1 MSKDTEDVKILIV
14 DDDPRNLDAL
24 EVMLESS
31 GCSFVRAQS
40 GDEALIAMLRH
51 NFAAIIL
58 DIRMPGMNGIELAHL
73 VKQRRRTRD
82 VPILFLTAHLVDDAD
97 VLRGY
102 GVGGVDYLSKP
113 LNADILRSKVA
124 VFVELFRKTR
134 QLAAINAAL
143 QTEVVERHRAQQALA
158 QANQELELRVAERTA
173 ALTVAHRGVRE
184 NEERLRLAMD
194 VAQMAAWEWDVA
206 TDQMTW
212 STDPEALFGF
222 PAGSFGPQLRIR
234 SAVHPDDRA
243 RVDAALSKALSDGLY
258 ECEYRVLRPAGSV
271 VWVTERGQVLRR
283 PDGSLD
289 KIVGVSRDVSA
300 QRRAEQEGERLLI
313 RERAARD
320 EAERQSRFKDEFLAT
335 LSHELRTPINAI
347 LGWLSILA
355 RGEAVRDPAK
365 AIEVIQRNAQ
375 MQAKLIE
382 DLLEMNKLTSGT
394 ARLDVALVDV
404 KTTVESALQALQP
417 TAEAKGVHIN
427 ASIDPAV
434 PQMTADARRLQQ
446 VIWNLVHNAIKF
458 TPDKGRVDVAVTWT
472 SASVQIRVADTGQG
486 IPTEFL
492 PYVFDRFRQAD
503 SSATRGAW
511 GLGIG
516 LSIAKHIVELH
527 GGTITAESGGP
538 GQGATF
544 LVQLPASRPAVTSA
558 EVLQPTSMYARPTP
572 DDSARSA
579 SHPEMIGVWGAPSR
593 LPEGGQG

>member
-1 MSKDTEDVKILIV
+1 MTSEIDDVSILIV
-14 DDDPRNLDAL
+14 DDDARNLDAL

-40 GDEALIAMLRH
+40 GDEALIAMLQH
-51 NFAAIIL
+51 DFAAIIL

-102 GVGGVDYLSKP
+102 GVGAVDYLSKP

-143 QTEVVERHRAQQALA
+143 QSEVVERHRAQQALA

-173 ALTVAHRGVRE
+173 ALVVAHRGVRE

-194 VAQMAAWEWDVA
+194 VAQMAAWEWDVDA
-206 TDQMTW
+206 GRLTW
-212 STDPEALFGF
+212 STDPETLFGF
-222 PAGSFGPQLRIR
+222 PAGAFGPELRVAR
-234 SAVHPDDRA
+234 AVHPEDKG
-243 RVDAALSKALSDGLY
+243 RVDAAESSALATGLY
-258 ECEYRVLRPAGSV
+258 ECEYRVVRPSGTV

-283 PDGSLD
+283 PDGTVE

-313 RERAARD
+313 REREARD

-347 LGWLSILA
+347 LGWLSILS

-365 AIEVIQRNAQ
+365 AIAVIQRNAQ

-404 KTTVESALQALQP
+404 KSTVESALQALQP
-417 TAEAKGVHIN
+417 TAEAKGIRLT
-427 ASIDPAV
+427 AAIDSAV
-434 PQMTADARRLQQ
+434 PQMTADGRRLQQ

-458 TPDKGRVDVAVTWT
+458 TPDQGRVEVAVTRT
-472 SASVQIRVADTGQG
+472 STSLQIRVSDNGQG
-486 IPTEFL
+486 ISPDFL

-503 SSATRGAW
+503 SSTTRGAW

-527 GGTITAESGGP
+527 GGTIVAASGGA
-538 GQGATF
+538 GQGSTF
-544 LVQLPASRPAVTSA
+544 IVHL
-558 EVLQPTSMYARPTP
+558 PTSRLATAAGGGVQVPAPRVLGATAQ
-572 DDSARSA
+572 DGTVQSAA
-579 SHPEMIGVWGAPSR
+579 G
-593 LPEGGQG
+593 

>member
-1 MSKDTEDVKILIV
+1 MPTETEDARILIV
-14 DDDPRNLDAL
+14 DDDARNLDAL

-40 GDEALIAMLRH
+40 GDEALIAMLQH
-51 NFAAIIL
+51 DFAAIIL

-102 GVGGVDYLSKP
+102 GVGAVDYLSKP

-143 QTEVVERHRAQQALA
+143 QTEAVERHRAQQALA

-194 VAQMAAWEWDVA
+194 VAQMAAWEWDVDA
-206 TDQMTW
+206 GRITW

-222 PAGSFGPQLRIR
+222 PTGAFGPELRVTR
-234 SAVHPDDRA
+234 AVHPEDKA
-243 RVDAALSKALSDGLY
+243 RVEAAVSSALATGLY
-258 ECEYRVLRPAGSV
+258 ECEYRVVRPSAAV
-271 VWVTERGQVLRR
+271 VWLTERGQVLRR
-283 PDGSLD
+283 GDGTVE

-300 QRRAEQEGERLLI
+300 QRRAEQEGERLLV
-313 RERAARD
+313 REREARD

-347 LGWLSILA
+347 LGWLSILS
-355 RGEAVRDPAK
+355 RGDAVRDPAK
-365 AIEVIQRNAQ
+365 AIAVIQRNAQ

-394 ARLDVALVDV
+394 ARLDVALIDV
-404 KTTVESALQALQP
+404 KSTVDNALQALQP
-417 TAEAKGVHIN
+417 TAEAKGIRLT
-427 ASIDPAV
+427 ADIDPAV
-434 PQMTADARRLQQ
+434 PQMAADGRRLQQ

-458 TPDKGRVDVAVTWT
+458 TPDQGGVELAVTRT
-472 SASVQIRVADTGQG
+472 STSVQIRVTDNGQG
-486 IPTEFL
+486 ISPDFL

-503 SSATRGAW
+503 SSTTRGAW

-527 GGTITAESGGP
+527 GGTIVATSGGP
-538 GQGATF
+538 GQGSTF
-544 LVQLPASRPAVTSA
+544 IVHLPASRLATATSGSA
-558 EVLQPTSMYARPTP
+558 EVAGPHGLTP
-572 DDSARSA
+572 QDGTVHSAA
-579 SHPEMIGVWGAPSR
+579 G
-593 LPEGGQG
+593 

>member
-1 MSKDTEDVKILIV
+1 MPTETDDARILIV
-14 DDDPRNLDAL
+14 DDDARNLDAL

-40 GDEALIAMLRH
+40 GDEALIAMLQYD
-51 NFAAIIL
+51 FAAIIL

-102 GVGGVDYLSKP
+102 GVGAVDYLSKP

-143 QTEVVERHRAQQALA
+143 QTEAVERHRAQQALA

-194 VAQMAAWEWDVA
+194 VAQMAVWEWDVDA
-206 TDQMTW
+206 DRITW

-222 PAGSFGPQLRIR
+222 PAGAFGPELRVTR
-234 SAVHPDDRA
+234 AVHPEDKA
-243 RVDAALSKALSDGLY
+243 RVEAALSSALATGLY
-258 ECEYRVLRPAGSV
+258 ECEYRVVQPSAAV

-283 PDGSLD
+283 GDGTVE

-300 QRRAEQEGERLLI
+300 QRRAEQEGERLLV
-313 RERAARD
+313 REREARD

-347 LGWLSILA
+347 LGWLSILS

-365 AIEVIQRNAQ
+365 AIAVIQRNAQ

-404 KTTVESALQALQP
+404 KSTVDNALQALQP
-417 TAEAKGVHIN
+417 TAEAKGIRLT
-427 ASIDPAV
+427 ADIDPAV
-434 PQMTADARRLQQ
+434 PQMAADGRRLQQ

-458 TPDKGRVDVAVTWT
+458 TPDQGGVEIAVTRT
-472 SASVQIRVADTGQG
+472 STSVQIRVTDNGQG
-486 IPTEFL
+486 ISPDFL

-527 GGTITAESGGP
+527 GGTIVATSGGS
-538 GQGATF
+538 GQGSTF
-544 LVQLPASRPAVTSA
+544 IVHLPASRLATATSGSV
-558 EVLQPTSMYARPTP
+558 EV
-572 DDSARSA
+572 
-579 SHPEMIGVWGAPSR
+579 PS
-593 LPEGGQG
+593 PEGLTAQDGTMHSAAG

>member
-1 MSKDTEDVKILIV
+1 MPTETEDARILIV
-14 DDDPRNLDAL
+14 DDDARNLDAL

-40 GDEALIAMLRH
+40 GDEALIAMLQH
-51 NFAAIIL
+51 DFAAIIL

-102 GVGGVDYLSKP
+102 GVGAVDYLSKP

-143 QTEVVERHRAQQALA
+143 QTEAVERHRAQQALA

-194 VAQMAAWEWDVA
+194 VAQMAAWEWDVDA
-206 TDQMTW
+206 GRITW

-222 PAGSFGPQLRIR
+222 PAGAFGPELRVTR
-234 SAVHPDDRA
+234 AVHPEDKA
-243 RVDAALSKALSDGLY
+243 RVEAAVSSALATGLY
-258 ECEYRVLRPAGSV
+258 ECEYRVVRPSAAV

-283 PDGSLD
+283 GNGTVE

-300 QRRAEQEGERLLI
+300 QRRAEQEGERLLV
-313 RERAARD
+313 REREARD

-347 LGWLSILA
+347 LGWLSILS
-355 RGEAVRDPAK
+355 RGDAVRDPAK
-365 AIEVIQRNAQ
+365 AIAVIQRNAQ

-394 ARLDVALVDV
+394 ARLDVALIDV
-404 KTTVESALQALQP
+404 KSTVDNALQALQP
-417 TAEAKGVHIN
+417 TAEAKGIRLT
-427 ASIDPAV
+427 ADIDPAV
-434 PQMTADARRLQQ
+434 PQMAADGRRLQQ

-458 TPDKGRVDVAVTWT
+458 TPDQGGVELAVTRT
-472 SASVQIRVADTGQG
+472 STSVQIRVTDNGQG
-486 IPTEFL
+486 ISPDFL

-503 SSATRGAW
+503 SSTTRGAW

-527 GGTITAESGGP
+527 GGTIVATSGGP
-538 GQGATF
+538 GQGSTF
-544 LVQLPASRPAVTSA
+544 IVHLPASRLATATSGSA
-558 EVLQPTSMYARPTP
+558 EVAGPHGLTP
-572 DDSARSA
+572 QDGTVHSAA
-579 SHPEMIGVWGAPSR
+579 G
-593 LPEGGQG
+593 

>member
-1 MSKDTEDVKILIV
+1 MPTETEDARILIV
-14 DDDPRNLDAL
+14 DDDARNLDAL

-40 GDEALIAMLRH
+40 GDEALIAMLQYD
-51 NFAAIIL
+51 FAAIIL

-102 GVGGVDYLSKP
+102 GVGAVDYLSKP

-143 QTEVVERHRAQQALA
+143 QTEAVERHRAQQALA

-194 VAQMAAWEWDVA
+194 VAQMAAWEWDVDA
-206 TDQMTW
+206 GRITW

-222 PAGSFGPQLRIR
+222 PAGAFGPEQRVTR
-234 SAVHPDDRA
+234 AVHPEDKA
-243 RVDAALSKALSDGLY
+243 RVEAAASSALDTGLY
-258 ECEYRVLRPAGSV
+258 ECEYRVVRPSAAV

-283 PDGSLD
+283 GDGTVE

-300 QRRAEQEGERLLI
+300 QRRAEQEGERLLV
-313 RERAARD
+313 REREARD

-347 LGWLSILA
+347 LGWLSILS

-365 AIEVIQRNAQ
+365 AIAVIQRNAQ

-404 KTTVESALQALQP
+404 KSTVDNALQALQP
-417 TAEAKGVHIN
+417 TAEAKGIRLT
-427 ASIDPAV
+427 ADIDPAV
-434 PQMTADARRLQQ
+434 PQMAADGRRLQQ

-458 TPDKGRVDVAVTWT
+458 TPDQGGVGVAVTRT
-472 SASVQIRVADTGQG
+472 STSVQIRVTDNGQG
-486 IPTEFL
+486 ISPDFL

-503 SSATRGAW
+503 SSTTRGAW

-527 GGTITAESGGP
+527 GGTIVATSGGA
-538 GQGATF
+538 GQGSTF
-544 LVQLPASRPAVTSA
+544 IVHLPASRLATASSGSV
-558 EVLQPTSMYARPTP
+558 EVPSPHGL
-572 DDSARSA
+572 A
-579 SHPEMIGVWGAPSR
+579 SQDGTMHSGA
-593 LPEGGQG
+593 G

>member
-1 MSKDTEDVKILIV
+1 MPTETEDARILIV
-14 DDDPRNLDAL
+14 DDDARNLDAL

-40 GDEALIAMLRH
+40 GDEALIAMLQH
-51 NFAAIIL
+51 DFAAIIL

-102 GVGGVDYLSKP
+102 GVGAVDYLSKP

-143 QTEVVERHRAQQALA
+143 QTEAVERHRAQQALA

-194 VAQMAAWEWDVA
+194 VAQMAAWEWDVDA
-206 TDQMTW
+206 GRITW

-222 PAGSFGPQLRIR
+222 PTGAFGPELRVTR
-234 SAVHPDDRA
+234 AVHPEDKA
-243 RVDAALSKALSDGLY
+243 RVEAAVSSALATGLY
-258 ECEYRVLRPAGSV
+258 ECEYRVVRPSAAV

-283 PDGSLD
+283 GNGTVE

-300 QRRAEQEGERLLI
+300 QRRAEQEGERLLV
-313 RERAARD
+313 REREARD

-347 LGWLSILA
+347 LGWLSILS
-355 RGEAVRDPAK
+355 RGDAVRDPAK
-365 AIEVIQRNAQ
+365 AIAVIQRNAQ

-394 ARLDVALVDV
+394 ARLDVALIDV
-404 KTTVESALQALQP
+404 KSTVDNALQALQP
-417 TAEAKGVHIN
+417 TAEAKGIRLT
-427 ASIDPAV
+427 ADIDPAV
-434 PQMTADARRLQQ
+434 PQMAADGRRLQQ

-458 TPDKGRVDVAVTWT
+458 TPDQGGVELAVTRT
-472 SASVQIRVADTGQG
+472 STSVQIRVTDNGQG
-486 IPTEFL
+486 ISPDFL

-503 SSATRGAW
+503 SSTTRGAW

-527 GGTITAESGGP
+527 GGTIVATSGGP
-538 GQGATF
+538 GQGSTF
-544 LVQLPASRPAVTSA
+544 IVHLPASRLATATSGSA
-558 EVLQPTSMYARPTP
+558 EVAGPHGLTP
-572 DDSARSA
+572 QDGTVHSAA
-579 SHPEMIGVWGAPSR
+579 G
-593 LPEGGQG
+593 

>member
-1 MSKDTEDVKILIV
+1 MPTEADDARILIV
-14 DDDPRNLDAL
+14 DDDARNLDAL

-40 GDEALIAMLRH
+40 GDEALIAMLQH
-51 NFAAIIL
+51 DFAAIIL

-102 GVGGVDYLSKP
+102 GVGAVDYLSKP

-143 QTEVVERHRAQQALA
+143 QTEAVERHRAQQALA

-194 VAQMAAWEWDVA
+194 VAQMAVWEWDVDA
-206 TDQMTW
+206 DRITW

-222 PAGSFGPQLRIR
+222 PAGAFGPELRVTR
-234 SAVHPDDRA
+234 AVHPEDKA
-243 RVDAALSKALSDGLY
+243 RVEAAVSSALATGLY
-258 ECEYRVLRPAGSV
+258 ECEYRVMRPSAAV

-283 PDGSLD
+283 GDGTVE

-300 QRRAEQEGERLLI
+300 QRRAEQEGERLLV
-313 RERAARD
+313 REREARD

-347 LGWLSILA
+347 LGWLSILS

-365 AIEVIQRNAQ
+365 AIAVIQRNAQ

-404 KTTVESALQALQP
+404 KSTVDNALQALQP
-417 TAEAKGVHIN
+417 TAEAKGIRLT
-427 ASIDPAV
+427 ADIDPAV
-434 PQMTADARRLQQ
+434 PQMAADGRRLQQ

-458 TPDKGRVDVAVTWT
+458 TPDQGGVEIAVTRT
-472 SASVQIRVADTGQG
+472 STSVQIRVTDNGQG
-486 IPTEFL
+486 ISPDFL

-527 GGTITAESGGP
+527 GGTIVATSGGS
-538 GQGATF
+538 GQGSTF
-544 LVQLPASRPAVTSA
+544 IVHLPASRLATATSGSV
-558 EVLQPTSMYARPTP
+558 EVPGPHGLAPQDGTMH
-572 DDSARSA
+572 SAA
-579 SHPEMIGVWGAPSR
+579 G
-593 LPEGGQG
+593 